1 MSNKKVLV
9 LLSGGVD
16 SSTCLALAV
25 NLYGRNNVHTLNIF
39 YGQKHDRELQ
49 AAQDIADY
57 YQVPYRLLDLSN
69 VFAAT
74 DCSLLK
80 GSSKQIDH
88 RSYSDQLADLGGEG
102 TVSTYVPFRNGLMLS
117 AAASYA
123 QSIGAQLII
132 YGAHRDDAAGRAY
145 PDCTSEFVEA
155 MDKCIYEGTGHELHL
170 EAPFINSNK
179 AGIVKAGLEL
189 NVPYHLTWSCYEGS
203 DKPCGKCGTCRDRIQ
218 AFELNNVTDPLM
230 TR

>member
-1 MSNKKVLV
+1 MSDKKALV

-25 NLYGRNNVHTLNIF
+25 KNYGKENVFALNIF
-39 YGQKHDRELQ
+39 YGQKHDRELKS
-49 AAQDIADY
+49 AQDIANY
-57 YQVPYRLLDLSN
+57 YQVPYRLLDLST
-69 VFAAT
+69 VFSAS

-80 GSSKQIDH
+80 GSTQEIDH
-88 RSYSDQLADLGGEG
+88 RSYSDQLQSLGGEG

-123 QSIGAQLII
+123 QSIGAQVIV
-132 YGAHRDDAAGRAY
+132 YGAHKDDAAGRAY
-145 PDCTSEFVEA
+145 PDCTPEFVAA

-179 AGIVKAGLEL
+179 AGIVKTGLEL
-189 NVPYHLTWSCYEGS
+189 KVPYELTWSCYEG
-203 DKPCGKCGTCRDRIQ
+203 KNEPCGVCGTCRDRIK
-218 AFELNNVTDPLM
+218 AFEQNGTIDPLIKK
-230 TR
+230 